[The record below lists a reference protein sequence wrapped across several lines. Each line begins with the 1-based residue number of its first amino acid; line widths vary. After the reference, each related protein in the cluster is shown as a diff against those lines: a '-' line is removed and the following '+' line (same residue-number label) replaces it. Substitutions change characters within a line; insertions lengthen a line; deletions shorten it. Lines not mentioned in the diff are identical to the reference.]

1 MNVNKTHYSRKTFI
15 LAAFVVLKFLLQ
27 YVMYNPHYDL
37 QRDEY
42 LYLDQAT
49 HPAWGYVSVPPVTAW
64 FSAIIQF
71 LGNSVFW
78 VRFFPALF
86 GALTM
91 VIVWKAIE
99 ELKGNLYALI
109 LGATC
114 VLLSVLLQLNS
125 LFQPNSLD
133 VLCWTAFYFVIIKYI
148 NTQQSKWFFIGAIVF
163 AIGFLNKY
171 NVVFLIMGFLPAI
184 LLSEHRNIFTKK
196 KFYYSLL
203 LAFLL
208 ILPNLI
214 WQYQNNFP
222 VYFHMKELAATQL
235 IHVDRWGFLKEQLY
249 YFIGALPVIIASF
262 YALLFYKPFKK
273 YRVFFWSIIFTLII
287 FIYFKAKAY
296 YAIGLY
302 PIYISFGATF
312 LGNVLKEGR
321 RKYWQPVLLAIPVL
335 FYVLLFNIVYSVKSP
350 AYIIKHEETFKKL
363 GLLRWEDGK
372 DHSLPQDFADMLGWK
387 ELAEKV
393 DSVTNQLPDKQHTL
407 IYCDNY
413 GQAGAINYYSKNKKI
428 KAVSYNADYINW
440 FKLDSSTYNFIRVIG
455 PFGIER
461 EFKKTSPYFDTAY
474 MAGSITDS
482 LAREYGT
489 TIFVFSKPKIDVNQR
504 LKEEIEKYKKHEE
517 N

>member
-1 MNVNKTHYSRKTFI
+1 MNDDKVYKPQKTFI
-15 LAAFVVLKFLLQ
+15 LAAFIILKFLLQ

-42 LYLDQAT
+42 LYLDQAN

-91 VIVWKAIE
+91 VVVWKAIE

-114 VLLSVLLQLNS
+114 ILLSVLLRLNF

-133 VLCWTAFYFVIIKYI
+133 VLCWTVFYFVVIKYI
-148 NTQQSKWFFIGAIVF
+148 NTQKSKWFFIGALVF

-171 NVVFLIMGFLPAI
+171 NVAFLIMGLLPAI

-203 LAFLL
+203 LASLL

-235 IHVDRWGFLKEQLY
+235 IHVDRWNFLKEQLY

-273 YRVFFWSIIFTLII
+273 YRVFFWSIIFTLIV

-302 PIYISFGATF
+302 PIYISFGAVF
-312 LGNVLKEGR
+312 LGNILKEGK

-335 FYVLLFNIVYSVKSP
+335 FYILLINIVYLVKSP
-350 AYIIKHEETFKKL
+350 DYIIKHEETYKKL

-387 ELAEKV
+387 ELALKV

-407 IYCDNY
+407 IFCDNY
-413 GQAGAINYYSKNKKI
+413 GQAGAINYYSTDKKI
-428 KAVSYNADYINW
+428 KAVSLNADYVNW
-440 FKLDSSTYNFIRVIG
+440 LKPDSKMYNFVRVK
-455 PFGIER
+455 
-461 EFKKTSPYFDTAY
+461 EFNGSEDELKKTSPYFDTAY
-474 MAGSITDS
+474 VAGSITDS
-482 LAREYGT
+482 LAREFGT
-489 TIFVFSKPKIDVNQR
+489 TIFVFSKPKIDVNAR
-504 LKEEIEKYKKHEE
+504 LREEIEKRKKHEE
-517 N
+517 D